1 MSGFRR
7 TSGSSQKTKFIFW
20 TYYTETVTCP
30 DKDKV
35 NRRNNARVEK
45 RMIGL
50 SMSWLD
56 DVKAKTRL
64 RLEKAM
70 QAAADQ
76 DNCRRVAHDVTNP
89 WTQDGYR
96 TEQNRA
102 DILTC
107 TQNILHQ
114 ICTNWVIHHLVQ
126 N

>member
-1 MSGFRR
+1 MGSGELLEAVKIQNLYFGRII
-7 TSGSSQKTKFIFW
+7 QKLSR
-20 TYYTETVTCP
+20 V
-30 DKDKV
+30 DKDY
-35 NRRNNARVEK
+35 NRRNNVRVEK